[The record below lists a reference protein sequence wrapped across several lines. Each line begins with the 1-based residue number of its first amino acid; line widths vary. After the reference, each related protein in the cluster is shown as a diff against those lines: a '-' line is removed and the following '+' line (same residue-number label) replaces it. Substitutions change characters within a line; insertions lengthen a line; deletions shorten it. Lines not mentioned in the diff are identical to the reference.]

1 MSLFFCRFL
10 LICFIFDIIFIFFHF
25 LNDTLYL
32 ILFVSASIRTS
43 CLLVVTFNRRGYF
56 NVQNQFCQSFL
67 TFLLHKAFTG
77 TYLYTSHFWM
87 CVIIALHIFSFLILI
102 NCLPFITCFVVQPPV
117 QISTLYFLF
126 FCYYFLHYVSWVLI
140 STGFLLLLNIP
151 EIPDVSFWLTI
162 YV

>member
-25 LNDTLYL
+25 LNDTLSL

-43 CLLVVTFNRRGYF
+43 ISMYKINLNNKRIL
-56 NVQNQFCQSFL
+56 SFL

-102 NCLPFITCFVVQPPV
+102 NCLSFITCFVVQPPV

-151 EIPDVSFWLTI
+151 EISNVTFWLTI

>member
-25 LNDTLYL
+25 LNDTLSL

-43 CLLVVTFNRRGYF
+43 ISMYKINLNNKRIL
-56 NVQNQFCQSFL
+56 SFL

-151 EIPDVSFWLTI
+151 EISNVTFWLTI